1 MQLLLFFLNEYY
13 MSIYDN
19 IILDMINKR
28 LNLDKTLDFLF
39 NLAISC
45 QFRSHL
51 YEIFIITSNIDYHNL
66 AQDFL
71 QIIYNGTYRFYDYFH
86 ELDKYYIKNNCT
98 VNKYINNLIKD
109 EDKIDEIND
118 KLREIYNGRILCVF
132 IDYNMM
138 IVL

>member
-1 MQLLLFFLNEYY
+1 

-28 LNLDKTLDFLF
+28 LNLDKTLNFLF

-45 QFRSHL
+45 QFRKDL
-51 YEIFIITSNIDYHNL
+51 YAIFMITSHIEDSNL

-71 QIIYNGTYRFYDYFH
+71 QIIYNGTYQFYDYFH
-86 ELDKYYIKNNCT
+86 KLDKYHIKNNWII
-98 VNKYINNLIKD
+98 NKYINNLVKD
-109 EDKIDEIND
+109 ENEIDKINY
-118 KLREIYNGRILCVF
+118 KFREIYNSCIVGLF
-132 IDYNMM
+132 IDCNMM